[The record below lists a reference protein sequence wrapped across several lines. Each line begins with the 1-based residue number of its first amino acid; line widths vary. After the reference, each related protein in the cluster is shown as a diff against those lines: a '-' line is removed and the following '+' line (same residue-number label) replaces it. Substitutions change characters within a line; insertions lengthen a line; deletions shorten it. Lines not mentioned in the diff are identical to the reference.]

1 MSMTTKYASLGD
13 TVVVVTGGAS
23 GIGEAISRNFVAQG
37 AKVAIID
44 IASKAAEDLV
54 DEINGT
60 SDAPGRARYVQ
71 LDLTKPEEIAP
82 AFEEIG
88 RELGP
93 IGVLVNNAANNLRH
107 DIDSVTPAF
116 WRDRMAV
123 NLDHQFFCAQAAMR
137 PMKEAGKGAIINMGS
152 SSWHLGMGGMP
163 GYVTA
168 KAAIEG
174 LTRGLARDLG
184 PAGIRVNCVVPGFIR
199 TAKQVEHLLTP
210 EFESKVLASQ
220 CLQKLI
226 EPEDVANLVAFLASD
241 DAAMCTNQTYA
252 IDGGWM

>member
-1 MSMTTKYASLGD
+1 MVTKYASLGD
-13 TVVVVTGGAS
+13 AVVVVTGGAS
-23 GIGEAISRNFVAQG
+23 GIGEAITRNFVAQG

-44 IASKAAEDLV
+44 IAKEAGEQLL
-54 DEINGT
+54 EEFK
-60 SDAPGRARYVQ
+60 RASHPPAYVQ
-71 LDLTKPEEIAP
+71 YVDLDLTKPDEIQP
-82 AFEEIG
+82 AFANIA
-88 RELGP
+88 RTLGP
-93 IGVLVNNAANNLRH
+93 ISVLVNNAANNERH

-123 NLDHQFFCAQAAMR
+123 NLDHQFFCAQAVIPAM
-137 PMKEAGKGAIINMGS
+137 KAAGKGAIINMGS

-184 PAGIRVNCVVPGFIR
+184 PAGIRVNCVVPGFIK
-199 TAKQVEHLLTP
+199 TAQQVKKLLTP
-210 EFESKVLASQ
+210 EFERKVLVSQ
-220 CLQKLI
+220 CLPKFI
-226 EPEDVANLVAFLASD
+226 EPEDVANLIAFLTSD

>member
-1 MSMTTKYASLGD
+1 MVTKYSSLED
-13 TVVVVTGGAS
+13 AVVVVTGGAS
-23 GIGEAISRNFVAQG
+23 GIGEAITRNFAAQG
-37 AKVAIID
+37 AKVAVID
-44 IASKAAEDLV
+44 VAQQTGEKLVAELNAASD
-54 DEINGT
+54 G
-60 SDAPGRARYVQ
+60 PARVRYIQ
-71 LDLTKPEEIAP
+71 LDLTTPENIAP
-82 AFEEIG
+82 TFADINQT
-88 RELGP
+88 LGP
-93 IGVLVNNAANNLRH
+93 IGVLVNNAANNKRH
-107 DIDSVTPAF
+107 SVDSVTPDF

-123 NLDHQFFCAQAAMR
+123 NLDHQFFCAQAAMQT
-137 PMKEAGKGAIINMGS
+137 MKSAGKGVIINMGS

-184 PAGIRVNCVVPGFIR
+184 SDGIRVNCVVPGFIK

-210 EFESKVLASQ
+210 EFEKKVLSSQ
-220 CLQKLI
+220 CLRTLI

>member
-1 MSMTTKYASLGD
+1 MVTRYASLKD
-13 TVVVVTGGAS
+13 AVVVVTGGGN
-23 GIGEAISRNFVAQG
+23 GIGEAMARNFAEQG

-44 IASKAAEDLV
+44 VSQASAENLA
-54 DEINGT
+54 EQFKGANH
-60 SDAPGRARYVQ
+60 APMYVQ
-71 LDLTKPEEIAP
+71 LDLTKADEIAP
-82 AFEEIG
+82 AFADIA
-88 RELGP
+88 RKLGP
-93 IGVLVNNAANNLRH
+93 VTVLVNNAANNQRH

-123 NLDHQFFCAQAAMR
+123 NLDHQFFCAQAVIPGMR
-137 PMKEAGKGAIINMGS
+137 AAGKGAIINMGS
-152 SSWHLGMGGMP
+152 SSWHIGMGGMP

-184 PAGIRVNCVVPGFIR
+184 PAGIRVNCVIPGFIR
-199 TAKQVEHLLTP
+199 TARQVEKLLTP
-210 EFESKVLASQ
+210 DFERKVLGNQ

-241 DAAMCTNQTYA
+241 DAAMCTNQNYA